1 MKWLS
6 GIKARYGK
14 SDFVVAR
21 PVRLSLAGDFDP
33 DQRRHEMK
41 IWCRDNCEHRWA
53 KRWTTTPDQA
63 RFDFESDND
72 ALLFF
77 MRWC

>member
-1 MKWLS
+1 VNGLA
-6 GIKARYGK
+6 GIKARYDK

-21 PVRLSLAGDFDP
+21 SVRLSLAGDCDP

-53 KRWTTTPDQA
+53 KRWTATPDQVW
-63 RFDFESDND
+63 FDFESDYEGVIFR
-72 ALLFF
+72 LS
-77 MRWC
+77 WP